1 MNPQA
6 LVELILGLEPEAQ
19 ALVTLLAKHLHRKQS
34 GAPNVAGPSNQGA
47 SLGDHSSAAPAV
59 PPPTMAVDASSTS
72 LDPAALTPD
81 D

>member
-19 ALVTLLAKHLHRKQS
+19 ALITLLVKHLHRKRN
-34 GAPNVAGPSNQGA
+34 GAPSVAGPSNQGA

-59 PPPTMAVDASSTS
+59 PLPTTVVDASSTAR
-72 LDPAALTPD
+72 DPDALTPD